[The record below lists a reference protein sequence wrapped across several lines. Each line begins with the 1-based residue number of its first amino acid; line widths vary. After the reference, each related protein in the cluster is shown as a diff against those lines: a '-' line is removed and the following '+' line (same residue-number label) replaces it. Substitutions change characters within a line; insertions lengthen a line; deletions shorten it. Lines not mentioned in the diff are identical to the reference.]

1 MNSAIRPTQSY
12 MTSRSTAITQ
22 SFWFFPLKSIL
33 LKAFPTR
40 VRWKN
45 SAQCCFIYNTN
56 EKTQSHRSCDVQ
68 QESAFTSPGPG
79 DNRRSK
85 SFFITVTPLFC
96 STTSAICSSPAAY
109 QNCRALSGIYRWF
122 TTVVCLNILSRTPLT
137 SFTLKSLPFSDKSM
151 GQPGSAG
158 NFTLTHDTRVSVG
171 WCIMHNFRLCIC
183 ANTCIVLCTHNVLFQ
198 KVLDQQALV
207 PKPYAFTFHLK
218 SFENTAIPSAELFS
232 HFWLHLLVLCVR
244 RRKKSPETSF
254 GSRQKKKKSIWA
266 VIKFHKKITHIT

>member
-1 MNSAIRPTQSY
+1 MHHFYRTRQERKSQKLKSGYVREPSGALTLTLLCCSYHTVSYTALHTDLKRMNSAIRPTQSY

-158 NFTLTHDTRVSVG
+158 NFTLTHDTRVSAAR
-171 WCIMHNFRLCIC
+171 CRMMN
-183 ANTCIVLCTHNVLFQ
+183 
-198 KVLDQQALV
+198 
-207 PKPYAFTFHLK
+207 YA
-218 SFENTAIPSAELFS
+218 
-232 HFWLHLLVLCVR
+232 
-244 RRKKSPETSF
+244 
-254 GSRQKKKKSIWA
+254 
-266 VIKFHKKITHIT
+266 

>member
-1 MNSAIRPTQSY
+1 MLLLSHCFLHSSSHWLETYEQCNQTYTKLHDIKVHSNNTVFLI
-12 MTSRSTAITQ
+12 
-22 SFWFFPLKSIL
+22 FPLKSIL

-122 TTVVCLNILSRTPLT
+122 ATVVCLNILSRTPLT

-158 NFTLTHDTRVSVG
+158 NFTLTHDTRVSAAR
-171 WCIMHNFRLCIC
+171 CRMMH
-183 ANTCIVLCTHNVLFQ
+183 
-198 KVLDQQALV
+198 
-207 PKPYAFTFHLK
+207 YA
-218 SFENTAIPSAELFS
+218 
-232 HFWLHLLVLCVR
+232 
-244 RRKKSPETSF
+244 
-254 GSRQKKKKSIWA
+254 
-266 VIKFHKKITHIT
+266 

>member
-1 MNSAIRPTQSY
+1 MHHFYRTRQERKSQKLKSGYVREPSGALTLTLLCCSYHTVSYTALHTDLKRMNGAIRPTQSY

-22 SFWFFPLKSIL
+22 CLFDFCSIKVNTFESFPYQSSVEK
-33 LKAFPTR
+33 KK
-40 VRWKN
+40 KN
-45 SAQCCFIYNTN
+45 SGQCCFIYNTN
-56 EKTQSHRSCDVQ
+56 EKAQSHRSCDVQ

-122 TTVVCLNILSRTPLT
+122 TTVVCLNILSCTPLT

-158 NFTLTHDTRVSVG
+158 NFTLTHDTRVSPV
-171 WCIMHNFRLCIC
+171 
-183 ANTCIVLCTHNVLFQ
+183 
-198 KVLDQQALV
+198 
-207 PKPYAFTFHLK
+207 
-218 SFENTAIPSAELFS
+218 
-232 HFWLHLLVLCVR
+232 
-244 RRKKSPETSF
+244 
-254 GSRQKKKKSIWA
+254 
-266 VIKFHKKITHIT
+266 